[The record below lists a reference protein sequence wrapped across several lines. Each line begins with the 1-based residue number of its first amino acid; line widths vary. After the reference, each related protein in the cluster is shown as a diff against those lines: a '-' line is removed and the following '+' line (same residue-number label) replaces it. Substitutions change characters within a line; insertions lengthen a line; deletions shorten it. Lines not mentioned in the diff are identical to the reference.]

1 MTSAHTSPFL
11 NTIRDAIRLRHY
23 SIRTEKT
30 YLDWAKRFILFH
42 DKKHPNMMG
51 EKEVVA
57 FLTHLAVDRNVAPST
72 QNQAL
77 SDLKGIVRAK
87 RPPKLPTVLS
97 SAEVREI
104 LLNLDGAYWLAA
116 CLMYGS
122 GLRLMECM
130 RLRIMNLDFEHKAI
144 HVFHGKGAKDRVV
157 TLAGELFVPL
167 KRHFEGVRNTHEK
180 DLADGYGEVYLP
192 YALERKHPNA
202 ATQWSWQYVFP
213 AVHRSTDPRSG
224 VVRRHHIDEQGFQRA
239 FKKAVRAAGVE
250 KPATPHSLRHSFATH
265 LLERGMDIR
274 TVQEQ
279 LGHSDIRTTQIYTHV
294 LKRGG
299 NAVMSPLGAV
309 LTLQHQEI
317 QGGDI

>member
-1 MTSAHTSPFL
+1 
-11 NTIRDAIRLRHY
+11 
-23 SIRTEKT
+23 
-30 YLDWAKRFILFH
+30 
-42 DKKHPNMMG
+42 
-51 EKEVVA
+51 
-57 FLTHLAVDRNVAPST
+57 
-72 QNQAL
+72 
-77 SDLKGIVRAK
+77 
-87 RPPKLPTVLS
+87 
-97 SAEVREI
+97 
-104 LLNLDGAYWLAA
+104 
-116 CLMYGS
+116 
-122 GLRLMECM
+122 MECM

-144 HVFHGKGAKDRVV
+144 QVFHGKGAKNRVV
-157 TLAGELFVPL
+157 TLADELFVPL

-192 YALERKHPNA
+192 YALERKYPNA

-213 AVHRSTDPRSG
+213 AVHRSTDPRSS

-279 LGHSDIRTTQIYTHV
+279 LGHSDIRTTRIYTHV

-299 NAVMSPLGAV
+299 NAVMSPLAAV

-317 QGGDI
+317 